1 MTAEQVPVDKA
12 QFVSGIGNH
21 GMIVSYEHKFIFVKT
36 RKTAGTSMEIALGSH
51 AGPTDIITPLATED
65 EFQRLGSFPDSLPRN
80 FLTNAAVE
88 EDYRRAVRQG
98 DTLAMKKFRKDKFE
112 DLYTV
117 YNHASARR
125 ALKVLD
131 RDQWDACFKF
141 TIERHPY
148 EKAVSMA
155 WFRKGNGEFSDAL
168 ENTVARGKY
177 RNFDLYTV
185 DGAMAVDFI
194 IRYEKLAEDI
204 KAVEEK
210 LGGIAILSRFPIS
223 KGNYRGDRKPAA
235 EHLSAAQ
242 KAKVQEVCAE
252 EFELMGYD
260 R

>member
-1 MTAEQVPVDKA
+1 MTAAHVPADKA
-12 QFVSGIGNH
+12 QFVSGTGKS
-21 GMIVSYEHKFIFVKT
+21 GMIVSYEHKFIFIKT

-51 AGPTDIITPLATED
+51 AGLTDIITPLATED
-65 EFQRLGSFPDSLPRN
+65 EFKRLGSFPDSLPRN
-80 FLTNAAVE
+80 FLSDPAVE
-88 EDYRRAVRQG
+88 EHYRRAVRQG
-98 DTLAMKKFRKDKFE
+98 DEKAMKLFRKDKFE

-117 YNHASARR
+117 YNHASVRR

-131 RDQWDACFKF
+131 KDAWDSCFKF

-155 WFRKGNGEFSDAL
+155 WFRKGNGEFADVL

-185 DGAMAVDFI
+185 DGAVAVDFI
-194 IRYEKLAEDI
+194 IRYERLAEDI
-204 KAVEEK
+204 KTVEDK
-210 LGGIAILSRFPIS
+210 LGGISILDRFPIS

-235 EHLSAAQ
+235 EHLSNAQ

>member
-1 MTAEQVPVDKA
+1 MPNLPCTIDGTTYERRYAEGPRRKLQVWNGTAYRTCRGGVTKKDLMMYK
-12 QFVSGIGNH
+12 GH
-21 GMIVSYEHKFIFVKT
+21 IVYKSRH
-36 RKTAGTSMEIALGSH
+36 
-51 AGPTDIITPLATED
+51 
-65 EFQRLGSFPDSLPRN
+65 
-80 FLTNAAVE
+80 NAA
-88 EDYRRAVRQG
+88 
-98 DTLAMKKFRKDKFE
+98 MKLFRKDKFE

-131 RDQWDACFKF
+131 REAWDSCFKF

-155 WFRKGNGEFSDAL
+155 WFRKGDGDFADVL

-177 RNFDLYTV
+177 RNYDLYTV
-185 DGAMAVDFI
+185 DGVVAVDFI
-194 IRYEKLAEDI
+194 IRYERLAEDI
-204 KAVEEK
+204 KTVEEK
-210 LGGIAILSRFPIS
+210 LGGIAILDRFPIS

-252 EFELMGYD
+252 EFELMGYE